1 VRTLRSRVTYYISK
15 HVRLATFNCVDI
27 PDSGNNRQTSH
38 VAIACSHFPTLSFVS
53 LCMPLDCDVAHAL
66 MLNATQTA
74 ASAAGMYAC
83 MVPTCNRPETRL
95 GSRSPQS
102 DESLTGICH
111 RETNLAATPRAWPP
125 TFPS

>member
-1 VRTLRSRVTYYISK
+1 MRTLRSRVTYYISK

-27 PDSGNNRQTSH
+27 PDSGNNRQTSQ
-38 VAIACSHFPTLSFVS
+38 SHAVFPTLSFVS

-83 MVPTCNRPETRL
+83 MVPERAIGLKLALARGRPKATR
-95 GSRSPQS
+95 
-102 DESLTGICH
+102 
-111 RETNLAATPRAWPP
+111 A
-125 TFPS
+125 

>member
-27 PDSGNNRQTSH
+27 PDSGNNRQTSQ
-38 VAIACSHFPTLSFVS
+38 SHAVFPTLSFVS
-53 LCMPLDCDVAHAL
+53 LCIPLDCDVAHAL

-83 MVPTCNRPETRL
+83 MVPERAIGLKLALARGRPKATR
-95 GSRSPQS
+95 
-102 DESLTGICH
+102 
-111 RETNLAATPRAWPP
+111 A
-125 TFPS
+125 

>member
-1 VRTLRSRVTYYISK
+1 MRTLRSRVTYYISK

-27 PDSGNNRQTSH
+27 PDSGNNRQTSQ
-38 VAIACSHFPTLSFVS
+38 SHAVFPTLSFVS

-83 MVPTCNRPETRL
+83 MVPFSQRAIGLKLALARGRPKATR
-95 GSRSPQS
+95 
-102 DESLTGICH
+102 
-111 RETNLAATPRAWPP
+111 A
-125 TFPS
+125 